1 MAADRHMDSDMA
13 IASGDTLRRMELITG
28 VGRRRRWTREQKA
41 RIVAESFESTGTVSD
56 IARRHGMNPGLLFLW
71 RRQAREGVEAPNGLM
86 PFVPVEVDNGVAE
99 DEPVQAPSSVSSMIE
114 IEVAEAR
121 IKLSGPVDQA
131 ALAAVL
137 AAVRRRP

>member
-1 MAADRHMDSDMA
+1 MDSDMA

-56 IARRHGMNPGLLFLW
+56 IARRHCMNPGLLFLW
-71 RRQAREGVEAPNGLM
+71 RRQARDASEPSNGIT
-86 PFVPVEVDNGVAE
+86 PFVPVEVDNGTNE
-99 DEPVQAPSSVSSMIE
+99 DKRVQAPSPVSSVIE
-114 IEVAEAR
+114 IEVAETR
-121 IKLSGPVDQA
+121 IKVSGAVDQA
-131 ALAAVL
+131 ALVAVL